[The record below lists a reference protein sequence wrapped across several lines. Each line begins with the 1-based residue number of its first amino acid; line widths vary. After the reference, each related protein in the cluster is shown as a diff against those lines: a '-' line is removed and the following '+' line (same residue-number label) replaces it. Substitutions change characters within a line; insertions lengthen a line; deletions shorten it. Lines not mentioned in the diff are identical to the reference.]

1 MKIAWTKVTGA
12 GEMGKRRALE
22 SHLPMQGKSMM
33 GKEANTMAETSVAK
47 MEKGYDEHTSLLHP
61 SEWAC

>member
-1 MKIAWTKVTGA
+1 
-12 GEMGKRRALE
+12 MGKRRALE